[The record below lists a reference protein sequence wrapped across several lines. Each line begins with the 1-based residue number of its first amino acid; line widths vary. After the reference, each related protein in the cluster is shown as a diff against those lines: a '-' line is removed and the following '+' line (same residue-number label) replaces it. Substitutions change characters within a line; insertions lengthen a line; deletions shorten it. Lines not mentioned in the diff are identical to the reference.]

1 MNNLSDN
8 QTSIYEEP
16 VNERVRKFIKIES
29 YFNKIIYFKNKDE
42 KYDSDAALQTLCEL
56 YELLSRS
63 DVKSE
68 LIREIESHNVYFK
81 KIKSAKATDPDKLN
95 SLLEKQESLLN
106 HLHSIKS
113 NYLDFLSSDILFKT
127 IYKNFRSPLQP
138 AAVDYWLTRDSIWRT
153 NNFDLWLEPLLFI
166 KESTGF
172 ILNLIRKSGT
182 FQDKNAEKGFYIQK
196 LDQSKNIQ
204 LVRITLS
211 SDVYYYPQISVGKQ
225 RINIM
230 FMTKD
235 ETNNLVQYQEDVQF
249 ILTICCL

>member
-1 MNNLSDN
+1 MSNLSDD
-8 QTSIYEEP
+8 QISVYEEP

-29 YFNKIIYFKNKDE
+29 YFNKMIYFKNKED
-42 KYDSDAALQTLCEL
+42 KYDSDSALHTLCEL

-63 DVKSE
+63 DLKSE
-68 LIREIESHNVYFK
+68 LIREIESHNQYFK
-81 KIKSAKATDPDKLN
+81 KIKDIDGTDIDKLN
-95 SLLEKQESLLN
+95 SLLEKQDSLLSL
-106 HLHSIKS
+106 LHSVES
-113 NYLDFLSSDILFKT
+113 NYLDYLTNDILFKT

-138 AAVDYWLTRDSIWRT
+138 AAVDYWLTRDSIWRS
-153 NNFDLWLEPLLFI
+153 NNFDKWLEPLNFVR
-166 KESTGF
+166 ESTNF
-172 ILNLIRKSGT
+172 ILNLIRKAGS

-235 ETNNLVQYQEDVQF
+235 ETNNLIQYQEDVQF
-249 ILTICCL
+249 LLTICCL